1 MKVLI
6 FCCLYPLERFQKVV
20 RVLKMS
26 DETQAGRFEH
36 LKMDLRELLK
46 LCQVLP
52 GAQEYNICARHMILF
67 YDISCR

>member
-1 MKVLI
+1 MEVLI
-6 FCCLYPLERFQKVV
+6 FCFLCLYLLEGFQKVV

-46 LCQVLP
+46 VCQVFP
-52 GAQEYNICARHMILF
+52 GDAQECNISGRHLI
-67 YDISCR
+67 